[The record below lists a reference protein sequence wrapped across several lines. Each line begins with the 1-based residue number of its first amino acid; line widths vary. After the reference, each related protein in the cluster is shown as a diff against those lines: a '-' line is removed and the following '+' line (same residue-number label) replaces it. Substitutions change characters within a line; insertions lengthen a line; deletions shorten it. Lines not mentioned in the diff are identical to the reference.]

1 MAELSQS
8 GSQLTCRTC
17 ACPCAQVQALLTCL
31 DDPSFNLQVCICSVG
46 AYLYA
51 KFTSKGLAA
60 AAHANLNPCHYL
72 LTYQSP
78 VTCCKSCPQLHLTI
92 SQLQALAQ
100 TYSRV
105 HFGPSA
111 ACAMCARR
119 WCWQHAAQQL
129 PHTRRHQLQPAHRP
143 GRRTPRQQVIREG
156 WRTQQLCSSVLQG
169 CRRCSARHAQQ
180 AVQGQGGTATL
191 AGSRVQP
198 HHSSSSNDVS
208 DGRKQH
214 AAV

>member
-78 VTCCKSCPQLHLTI
+78 VTCCKSCPQFAPHHQPATSTCANLQPCALWPICCMCHVCAQVVLAARSSATSSHAPASAATC
-92 SQLQALAQ
+92 SQTRTAYATSTGDQGRLAHTAAVQQRVAGLQALQ
-100 TYSRV
+100 CT
-105 HFGPSA
+105 
-111 ACAMCARR
+111 AC
-119 WCWQHAAQQL
+119 
-129 PHTRRHQLQPAHRP
+129 T
-143 GRRTPRQQVIREG
+143 
-156 WRTQQLCSSVLQG
+156 
-169 CRRCSARHAQQ
+169 
-180 AVQGQGGTATL
+180 
-191 AGSRVQP
+191 AGSAGA
-198 HHSSSSNDVS
+198 
-208 DGRKQH
+208 GRH
-214 AAV
+214 CHLGRLTCAAAPQQQQQ